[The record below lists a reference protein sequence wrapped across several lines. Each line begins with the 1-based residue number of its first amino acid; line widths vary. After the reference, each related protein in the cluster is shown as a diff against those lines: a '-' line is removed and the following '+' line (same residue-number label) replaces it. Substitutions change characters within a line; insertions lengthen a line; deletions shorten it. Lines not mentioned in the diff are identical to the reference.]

1 MRIITNVGATMG
13 SEIVF
18 VFTPI
23 CLAALVYLGYLTSRP
38 TARIAAILCILLS
51 SFFSAT
57 TVSVVKS
64 YSFWTQAGF
73 FSFAFLLAAIVALP
87 VLLALLGMAARPGAG
102 E

>member
-1 MRIITNVGATMG
+1 MG

-18 VFTPI
+18 VFTPV
-23 CLAALVYLGYLTSRP
+23 CLAALVCLGYLTSRP
-38 TARIAAILCILLS
+38 NVRMAAILCILLS
-51 SFFSAT
+51 SLFSVT

-87 VLLALLGMAARPGAG
+87 VLLALSRLAARLGVG
-102 E
+102 G